1 MKTNIK
7 RIDTLIA
14 LYNKSLTTATHQRLM
29 YLWNL
34 MATYAMKESS
44 VNPKWVVIVDT
55 NRELKV
61 LHPKVLKN
69 INTSVNE

>member
-14 LYNKSLTTATHQRLM
+14 LYNNSLATATHERLM

-34 MATYAMKESS
+34 LAMYAMEEKEQQDWF
-44 VNPKWVVIVDT
+44 VMVVPCDIERVT
-55 NRELKV
+55 GKLKV
-61 LHPKVLKN
+61 FK
-69 INTSVNE
+69 S

>member
-1 MKTNIK
+1 MKTNVK

-29 YLWNL
+29 YLWNS

-44 VNPKWVVIVDT
+44 VQINWGVIVDT
-55 NRELKV
+55 NGELKV
-61 LHPKVLKN
+61 FKP
-69 INTSVNE
+69 